1 MPTDQHAATG
11 TCELGERDI
20 RTLAPD
26 HKCFVHP
33 EPHFFASPIR
43 MPSGAGSSR
52 TMICRLQLDD
62 DRDGIGK
69 HCHIFISRQRR
80 MP

>member
-26 HKCFVHP
+26 HKCFMRL
-33 EPHFFASPIR
+33 ELHFFARPIR
-43 MPSGAGSSR
+43 VRSGTG
-52 TMICRLQLDD
+52 
-62 DRDGIGK
+62 
-69 HCHIFISRQRR
+69 
-80 MP
+80 